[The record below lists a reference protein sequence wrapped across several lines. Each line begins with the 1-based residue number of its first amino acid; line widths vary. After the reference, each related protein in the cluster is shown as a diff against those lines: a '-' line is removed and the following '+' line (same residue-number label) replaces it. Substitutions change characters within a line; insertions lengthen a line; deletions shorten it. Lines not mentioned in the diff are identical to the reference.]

1 MKSICSSRWM
11 IAALAMFFVA
21 SAFAADVKP
30 VPSQRAFRVDDLFE
44 MEDVGHYFGGPYSF
58 SADGKKLAF
67 TRIRAKKTLGN
78 FKWEYLW
85 GNAGGDVWV
94 QEAPGREPV
103 NITNGASDGSGWWS
117 PLWTPDG
124 SKIAMLS
131 TRGGNVWLWIWD
143 ARTRRLRQISSRAVD
158 FGGDIHESPYVWIDS
173 QHILCAVLPAGE
185 QPLGM
190 KIELQT
196 PMLASAAWPKV
207 AKGVEA
213 TASILESGV
222 PVNLR
227 DRPQGDLLLIDA
239 SGGAEKVIQH
249 GNTRYFQISPNRK
262 AVAFTRQ
269 VSIYV
274 PKPDESLA
282 FSSVTFGGLATIALV
297 KMDGTSMDVQGDIA
311 KSVVEDSLRWS
322 PDGDELAYFGYVDG
336 QDQPPQ
342 LYRLNF
348 AHQTAA
354 IVPLKN
360 LDATPPIRQS
370 TQVEWTATGDLFI
383 RAARRVGDLKVDV
396 ATRRDWWLITK
407 DGTATCLTEKIKTP
421 PKQFWPQTNRKAF
434 VGLADDHIWRVDLS
448 SAKVENLTGKFEPKV
463 ARISWPSM
471 TNDGTDQYRRVADTY
486 PQIVFSVQDGDAQ
499 TPYLLDLSSG
509 LITKLDKPAA
519 MADLVAYEPA
529 VSAAIFFATDRN
541 GLHVWRTNLSSQQ
554 SSSLITTNTFLKD
567 VAEGE
572 FKSFE
577 YTSLNGEKLKGWMIL
592 PFGYDPSKTYPVIAW
607 VYAGSVYHERPPT
620 YFGVNSSLSLNLQ
633 IPAAQGYVVLLPSMP
648 LVEEGLTE
656 DPMLRLPEGVLPAI
670 DKLVEM
676 KIANPDRI
684 FLMGQSF
691 GGFSTYG
698 LVTQTQRFK
707 AAVSLAGLSD
717 LVSLYGLLGA
727 RERYTNYPHEDLFM
741 QSLMESAQGGMGN
754 PPWKDM
760 GRYIRNSPI
769 TYVDRVKTPLMI
781 IQGDLDYVAIQQGEE
796 FFTSL
801 YRQGKRA
808 KFVRYWGEG
817 HVLESPANIRDMWK
831 NIFIWFDTFSPVS
844 TSEKREPA
852 GN

>member
-1 MKSICSSRWM
+1 MRNICRSRWT
-11 IAALAMFFVA
+11 IAALAIFF
-21 SAFAADVKP
+21 SAVSFAADAKP
-30 VPSQRAFRVDDLFE
+30 VPAQRAFRVNDLFE

-58 SADGKKLAF
+58 SADGQKLAF
-67 TRIRAKKTLGN
+67 TRVRAKKTLGN

-85 GNAGGDVWV
+85 GNAGGDVWL
-94 QEAPGREPV
+94 QEGTGKEPV
-103 NITNGASDGSGWWS
+103 NITNGASGGSGWWS
-117 PLWTPDG
+117 PLWSPDG
-124 SKIAMLS
+124 TKVAMLS

-143 ARTRRLRQISSRAVD
+143 AGTRQLRQVTTRAVD
-158 FGGDIHESPYVWIDS
+158 FGGDIHESPYVWVDS
-173 QHILCAVLPAGE
+173 RRILCAVLPTGE
-185 QPLGM
+185 QQIGM

-196 PMLASAAWPKV
+196 PTLASAAWPKV
-207 AKGVEA
+207 AKGVES

-222 PVNLR
+222 PVNLK

-239 SGGAEKVIQH
+239 SGGAEKVIEH
-249 GNTRYFQISPNRK
+249 GNTRYLQISPNRK

-282 FSSVTFGGLATIALV
+282 FSSATFGGLATIALV
-297 KMDGTSMDVQGDIA
+297 NMDGTSIGVKGDIA

-322 PDGDELAYFGYVDG
+322 PDGNELVYFGYAESHDA
-336 QDQPPQ
+336 PPQ
-342 LYRLNF
+342 LYRVNL
-348 AHQTAA
+348 AAQTVA

-370 TQVEWTATGDLFI
+370 TQVEWTATGDLFV
-383 RAARRVGDLKVDV
+383 RAAKKAGDAKVDV
-396 ATRRDWWLITK
+396 ATRRDWWLVTK
-407 DGTATCLTEKIKTP
+407 DGTATCLTQKLETP
-421 PKQFWPQTNRKAF
+421 PKQFWPQTNRNAF
-434 VGLADDHIWRVDLS
+434 VGLADDHIWRVSPS
-448 SAKVENLTGKFEPKV
+448 SARVENLTEKFGPKI

-471 TNDGTDQYRRVADTY
+471 TNDGTDQYRRVGDTY
-486 PQIVFSVQDGDAQ
+486 RQIVFSVQDGDAQ
-499 TPYLLDLSSG
+499 TPYLLDLSSMQ
-509 LITKLDKPAA
+509 ITKLDKPAP
-519 MADLVAYEPA
+519 MANLVAYEPA

-541 GLHVWRTNLSSQQ
+541 GLHVWRNNLSSHQ
-554 SSSLITTNTFLKD
+554 SSNLITTNTFLKD
-567 VAEGE
+567 VAGGE

-633 IPAAQGYVVLLPSMP
+633 IPAARGYVVLLPSMP

-670 DKLVEM
+670 DKLVDM
-676 KIANPDRI
+676 KVADPDRL

-717 LVSLYGLLGA
+717 LVSLYGFLGA
-727 RERYTNYPHEDLFM
+727 RERYTSYPHEDLFM

-754 PPWKDM
+754 PPWKDL

-817 HVLESPANIRDMWK
+817 HVLESPANIRDMWQ
-831 NIFIWFDTFSPVS
+831 NIFTWFDTFSP
-844 TSEKREPA
+844 TRASEKIEPSA
-852 GN
+852 N